1 MADISTRHT
10 AHGTWHMAH
19 GTAQRPFAEEEL
31 LHAVWPGTVL
41 SRTMTGMWFFL
52 APLVLIVVLAC
63 WVDWRAR
70 RRKGRI
76 RDGTAM
82 WRDVRDA
89 RRDARAWEAGSVG
102 HSGEDTSWMRRRRP

>member
-1 MADISTRHT
+1 MAGIITRHSST
-10 AHGTWHMAH
+10 TL
-19 GTAQRPFAEEEL
+19 QKKL

-41 SRTMTGMWFFL
+41 WRTMTGMWFFL

-70 RRKGRI
+70 RRRGRV

-89 RRDARAWEAGSVG
+89 RRDARAWEAGSLG